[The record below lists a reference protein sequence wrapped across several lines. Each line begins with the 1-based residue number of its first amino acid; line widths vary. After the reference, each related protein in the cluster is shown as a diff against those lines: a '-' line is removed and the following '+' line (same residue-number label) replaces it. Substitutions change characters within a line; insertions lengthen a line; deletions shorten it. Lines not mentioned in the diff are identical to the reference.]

1 MLQLQFPKMPIIDAI
16 TLIQVRPMPTLTIPT
31 TGPLAMAKQRMT
43 VTLPTNLL
51 TTTWTIR

>member
-1 MLQLQFPKMPIIDAI
+1 MFQIQPLPKPI
-16 TLIQVRPMPTLTIPT
+16 LTMPT
-31 TGPLAMAKQRMT
+31 TGPLAMAKPEVT